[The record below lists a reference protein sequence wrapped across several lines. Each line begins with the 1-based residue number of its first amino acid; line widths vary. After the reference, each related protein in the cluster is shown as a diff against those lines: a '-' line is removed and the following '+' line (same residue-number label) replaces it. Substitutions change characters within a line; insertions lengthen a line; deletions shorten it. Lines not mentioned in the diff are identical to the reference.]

1 MGRAK
6 KAKGSAKRAPGTA
19 AGKEQAAAR
28 EDVEALLV
36 AAEDALDR
44 MEHGDA
50 LELLRRARSA
60 EREGDR
66 AASRLGELLAD
77 MGRGE
82 EAVRVLLEAV
92 ERCPEAGH
100 EKFMHLGQLL
110 AEPDEAR
117 AMLARGTALLRAHA
131 GDAARMGLP
140 EAAHLRGQLISA
152 LCAAAELEL
161 RACAEAASPEDR
173 DAAASAC
180 DRLVSDAIECD
191 ADSPDPYQVLCSLR
205 IEQDRR
211 EEAGRALQACTDRT
225 DAIMGEAAL
234 LNAIQA
240 GLTFGHTDHAAAARE
255 PPSFEFRYENAKL
268 LLELGRP
275 GRAAATLEA
284 LVEECDDNPDVWY
297 LLGLAYHL
305 KRDGEAAA
313 ECLERRKKQW
323 QPQPRRTVAAV
334 AASAAAER
342 PRHSSASC
350 WRKSIKKSET
360 TRNRARARRPPG
372 TPPGPRTMSRIA
384 CWSRTRTR
392 NYRRRTMRWTMRTE
406 SKK

>member
-6 KAKGSAKRAPGTA
+6 KAKGIAKRAPGTA

-77 MGRGE
+77 MGRME

-92 ERCPEAGH
+92 KRCPEAGH

-110 AEPDEAR
+110 ADPDEAR
-117 AMLARGTALLRAHA
+117 AMLARGTALLRVHA

-140 EAAHLRGQLISA
+140 EAAHLRGQLVSA

-180 DRLVSDAIECD
+180 DRLVSDAMECD

-234 LNAIQA
+234 LNAIEA
-240 GLTFGHTDHAAAARE
+240 GLTFGHADHAAAARE

-313 ECLERRKKQW
+313 ECLGKAQEAMAMATQQDGGSGGGGGGGETQALVRELLEEIHQEIRDDGEQS
-323 QPQPRRTVAAV
+323 TGTS
-334 AASAAAER
+334 ASWHATWAENNV
-342 PRHSSASC
+342 RHSVL
-350 WRKSIKKSET
+350 
-360 TRNRARARRPPG
+360 
-372 TPPGPRTMSRIA
+372 GPDEDEEELEEEDHEMDH
-384 CWSRTRTR
+384 
-392 NYRRRTMRWTMRTE
+392 E
-406 SKK
+406 DGE